1 MKAVVLAGGKGTRLA
16 PYTYILPKPMMPIG
30 EHAILEILLGQMGR
44 SGIQE
49 VVLAVGHL
57 SDLMETYFKDG
68 SQYGLK
74 ITYARETKPLGT
86 AGPLAF
92 VDGLDDTFLVC
103 NGDILTLIDIN
114 KLVAFHK
121 EHQALCTIASH
132 QRSQKID
139 LGVIEHNEDSY
150 QVVNYIEKPSL
161 EFLVS
166 MGIYIFEP
174 KVLEYIPRGVYF
186 DFPSLVNSLLKAGEM
201 VVSYPYDG
209 YWRDLG
215 NHDDYIAANE
225 DFENMSSQF
234 LGEE

>member
-30 EHAILEILLGQMGR
+30 EHAILEILLGQMSR

-103 NGDILTLIDIN
+103 NGDILTLIDTN